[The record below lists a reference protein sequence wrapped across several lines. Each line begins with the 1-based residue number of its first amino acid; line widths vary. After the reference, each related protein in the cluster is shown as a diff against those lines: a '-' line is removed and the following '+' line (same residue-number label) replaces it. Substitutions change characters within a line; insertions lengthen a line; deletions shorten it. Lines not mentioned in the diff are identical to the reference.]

1 LNGDDDDIIDRD
13 FVKGLALEP
22 PQQTIDRSDRHDRID
37 RIDRKIMDLLQ
48 QDARITYQA
57 LAKGVALSPSAC
69 LRRVR
74 DLEERGF
81 IVGYRAQIDLNRMR
95 NTLVVMAQVSFE
107 RHATGEFGDFDTCI
121 ANMPQIVES
130 FRVSGQYDYM
140 LRAVVTDMQE
150 WTQVRRLLVN
160 GGYGVEKV
168 VSHFIMT
175 EMKSFQGYQMILD
188 SDEGPKPAR
197 LTQE

>member
-1 LNGDDDDIIDRD
+1 MT
-13 FVKGLALEP
+13 P
-22 PQQTIDRSDRHDRID
+22 PAIERSDRNDRID

-57 LAKGVALSPSAC
+57 LAERVALSPSAC

-95 NTLVVMAQVSFE
+95 NVLVVMAQVSFE
-107 RHATGEFGDFDTCI
+107 RHATGEFGSFDDCI
-121 ANMPQIVES
+121 AAMPQIVES
-130 FRVSGQYDYM
+130 FRVSGQFDYM

-150 WTQVRRLLVN
+150 WTQVRRVLVN

-175 EMKSFQGYQMILD
+175 EMKSFQGYQMQLEAE
-188 SDEGPKPAR
+188 EGLLPAR
-197 LTQE
+197 LRRA

>member
-1 LNGDDDDIIDRD
+1 ME
-13 FVKGLALEP
+13 VT
-22 PQQTIDRSDRHDRID
+22 QQNTERGDRID

-48 QDARITYQA
+48 TDARITYKA
-57 LAKGVALSPSAC
+57 LADMVALSPSAC

-81 IVGYRAQIDLNRMR
+81 ILGYRAQIDINRMR
-95 NTLVVMAQVSFE
+95 NTLIVMAQLSFE
-107 RHATGEFGDFDTCI
+107 GHATAKFGDFDDCV
-121 ANMPQIVES
+121 AAMPQIVES

-150 WTQVRRLLVN
+150 WTQVRRVLVN
-160 GGYGVEKV
+160 GGYGVEKI

-175 EMKSFQGYQMILD
+175 EMKSFQGYHMELD
-188 SDEGPKPAR
+188 D
-197 LTQE
+197 